1 MGNKEIL
8 IGIGIFVILLAL
20 AGQGSAHFA
29 YSGTNCSF
37 CHSPSPPTLNANG
50 IFFEDNHKFDGLTE
64 PITSAASCTNCHTNL
79 TTAFLPL
86 TSNGSFYNS
95 THRYNDTTLASARL
109 APPACSNCHV
119 DVNAGD
125 FTFISGAPATYL
137 KSTTCEN
144 CHRLKFDNWRGT
156 MHRVMLTDNSTA
168 QDMGLPTPP
177 NLTWT
182 NMSYVIVGKQE
193 MRYLNE
199 SGYLF
204 KRFFAENGTSM
215 DYGPSQYTCG
225 RCHTTGYNASN
236 GNQSGLPG
244 IVGTWSEPGIACER
258 CHGPAGN
265 GHQVEANVSEQLCLE
280 CHNGSTR
287 QGLFL
292 SSAHSPPLKAPA
304 TCLRCHSPFD
314 YARNRT
320 VTSTTAINVVCA
332 NCHNS
337 HNTSDDKYR
346 ELFSPGGFNQTSYAD
361 VKDAKNSLFN
371 STASRLLVTGGP
383 TGTLTSEKDVYDT
396 LNTPALIPTDR
407 IDDSYPG
414 PIEVTGPIS
423 EVLCSNCHY
432 EHGLSHIAEVNLTH
446 ARLNYPGLGLQPAT
460 CTDCHMSGTQKNH
473 SFNVKDEVNFPS
485 KTCSRGTECHVTSDQ
500 NLNHSIFSL
509 VPEVNEWRQ
518 SLHNEKANGGF
529 YINSTGV
536 PRERESSCSKC
547 HSPSNWNPLNERAMV
562 SADDFNGITCAVC
575 HNIHDMGDWLNKTG
589 KAYAWYNRDAIPV
602 YNATNAIT
610 RYKANYSMM
619 ANTTELCGNCHSND
633 NPRIYRAGPG
643 WNNTN
648 DTTPILPH
656 GWPAKDIFVGSWKQ
670 TNLAF
675 ECISCHMATKVTDPM
690 NLTEM
695 VLPDSQKVK
704 GHSFKV
710 NVSLLQSNTT
720 CAGCHTTGIQPGN
733 LSTTIEKIQA
743 DTHAKWNATNTTVMD
758 ALGTIN
764 AFTGEKNQSRNMIA
778 DAYWKLQM
786 VSSEGS
792 WGVHNPVKVNNMLNE
807 SSTEA
812 NDAVQALGLTGPG
825 NLSITSFSP
834 TTPTVIEVVGGPT
847 RTFNITVN
855 QAVNVSWQ
863 INETEV
869 TNETNVTASSYSN
882 SSAAQGTW
890 NVTAVAQNANGSA
903 MQKWTW
909 VVNPIPVPTPDFIAN
924 LSGSEEVPPVVTQA
938 RGQAT
943 FILNNDTVHF
953 TVVVSNIMNA
963 TASHIHLAPAGQ
975 NGPVVALLYP
985 GPTKTDSF
993 DGVLAQGNITAENL
1007 TGPLEGMP
1015 LSALIDNMTAG
1026 NTYANVHTVQNPGG
1040 EIRGQIKTV
1049 VPVTQEFNI
1058 SGFKID
1064 NNGTGLANWNII
1076 LTRPDSTVMN
1086 NITDASGMYQFMN
1099 LSNGTYTV
1107 AEQMQ
1112 PGWTNV
1118 SAMPVQVTINGA
1130 DVMNQNITNRQV
1142 QPGETFK
1149 ISGFKLD
1156 SNGTGLANWTIML
1169 TKPDSTVQN
1178 SVTDASGMYQF
1189 MNLPG
1194 GTYTVAEQMQP
1205 GWTNV
1210 SAMSMQVT
1218 IAGSDMMNRNFTNA
1232 MISQQPN
1239 VTSFELTPGK
1249 TAALKGSTI
1258 TITIKALNAN
1268 VTDTTFNGMANIT
1281 VNASKNASAVI
1292 YQPNVT
1298 FSNGIAIL
1306 PVTSNMA
1313 QFVTVTAT
1321 NGSITGS
1328 TEIAFADMVFDLDP
1342 GWNLISV
1349 PNFADPGSV
1358 GLILK
1363 NVKNNGVAG
1372 YDPGNK
1378 TFSTPADLQPLY
1390 GYWINVT
1397 APNQSIGFIAD
1408 TNIRSVPPSR
1418 DLFEGWNLIG
1428 VVASKQEQNRELD
1441 AGLLFQPLQADGKPL
1456 YSYLVSYKDP
1466 HNTYTVGDDLTA
1478 RTPLNKGQGYWLFMN
1493 TLTGTNKD
1501 SLVWGGKPWLPN

>member
-20 AGQGSAHFA
+20 AGQGSAHSA
-29 YSGTNCSF
+29 YSGANCSF

-50 IFFEDNHKFDGLTE
+50 IFFKENHKFDGLTE
-64 PITSAASCTNCHTNL
+64 PITSVASCTNCHTNL
-79 TTAFLPL
+79 TTVFLPL
-86 TSNGSFYNS
+86 TSNGSFYNR

-125 FTFISGAPATYL
+125 FTFISGVPATYL

-144 CHRLKFDNWRGT
+144 CHKTKYDNWRGT
-156 MHRVMLTDNSTA
+156 MHRVMLTNNSTA

-177 NLTWT
+177 NLTWA
-182 NMSYVIVGKQE
+182 NMSYVIVGKDE

-204 KRFFAENGTSM
+204 KEFLGENGTFS

-225 RCHTTGYNASN
+225 RCHTTGYNASG

-265 GHQVEANVSEQLCLE
+265 GHQVEANVSEKLCLE

-292 SSAHSPPLKAPA
+292 SSAHSPPLKAPT

-337 HNTSDDKYR
+337 HNTSDNKYR
-346 ELFSPGGFNQTSYAD
+346 ELFSPGGFNQTAYAD

-371 STASRLLVTGGP
+371 STASRLLLTGGP
-383 TGTLTSEKDVYDT
+383 TGTLTVEKDVYDT
-396 LNTPALIPTDR
+396 LSTPALIPSDI
-407 IDDSYPG
+407 IDESYPG

-446 ARLNYPGLGLQPAT
+446 ARLNYPALGLQPAT

-473 SFNVKDEVNFPS
+473 SFNVKDEMNFPS

-509 VPEVNEWRQ
+509 VPEVTEWRK
-518 SLHNEKANGGF
+518 SLHNDKVNGGF
-529 YINSTGV
+529 YNNSTND

-547 HSPSNWNPLNERAMV
+547 HSPSNWNPLNERAIV

-575 HNIHDMGDWLNKTG
+575 HNIHDMGDWLKKTG

-602 YNATNAIT
+602 YNTTNAIT

-648 DTTPILPH
+648 DTTPIRPH
-656 GWPAKDIFVGSWKQ
+656 GWPAKDIFAGSWKQ

-720 CAGCHTTGIQPGN
+720 CAGCHTTGSQPGN
-733 LSTTIEKIQA
+733 LSATIEKIQA
-743 DTHAKWNATNTTVMD
+743 DTRTKWNATNTTVMD

-812 NDAVQALGLTGPG
+812 NDAVKALGSTGPG
-825 NLSITSFSP
+825 NLTMITSFSP
-834 TTPTVIEVVGGPT
+834 TTPTVIDVVGGPT
-847 RTFNITVN
+847 RTFSITVN
-855 QAVNVSWQ
+855 QTMNVSWQ

-882 SSAAQGTW
+882 SSAAQGIW

-909 VVNPIPVPTPDFIAN
+909 VVNPVSVPTQTFIAN
-924 LSGSEEVPPVVTQA
+924 LSGNEEVPPVVTQA
-938 RGQAT
+938 QGQAT
-943 FILNNDTVHF
+943 FIFNNDTVHF
-953 TVVVSNIMNA
+953 TLVVSNITNA
-963 TASHIHLAPAGQ
+963 TVSHIHLAPAGQ
-975 NGPVVALLYP
+975 NGPIVALLYP

-1040 EIRGQIKTV
+1040 EIRGQIKTG
-1049 VPVTQEFNI
+1049 VPALTTITVSPATASLAVNGTQMFTATAMEDGIPKANI
-1058 SGFKID
+1058 S
-1064 NNGTGLANWNII
+1064 
-1076 LTRPDSTVMN
+1076 
-1086 NITDASGMYQFMN
+1086 ITWASGN
-1099 LSNGTYTV
+1099 TTV
-1107 AEQMQ
+1107 GDVA
-1112 PGWTNV
+1112 P
-1118 SAMPVQVTINGA
+1118 A
-1130 DVMNQNITNRQV
+1130 DAITN
-1142 QPGETFK
+1142 E
-1149 ISGFKLD
+1149 
-1156 SNGTGLANWTIML
+1156 
-1169 TKPDSTVQN
+1169 
-1178 SVTDASGMYQF
+1178 SGMATTTF
-1189 MNLPG
+1189 TAAAE
-1194 GTYTVAEQMQP
+1194 GTAMVTATNDTITGSANVTVSP
-1205 GWTNV
+1205 HP
-1210 SAMSMQVT
+1210 S
-1218 IAGSDMMNRNFTNA
+1218 
-1232 MISQQPN
+1232 QPN
-1239 VTSFELTPGK
+1239 VTSFELTPSK
-1249 TAALKGSTI
+1249 TAALNGSTI
-1258 TITIKALNAN
+1258 TITVKALNVN
-1268 VTDTTFNGMANIT
+1268 NLTDTNFNGMASIT
-1281 VNASKNASAVI
+1281 VNASKNTSAVT
-1292 YQPNVT
+1292 YQPNIT

-1306 PVTSNMA
+1306 PVTSNIA

-1328 TEIAFADMVFDLDP
+1328 TDDR
-1342 GWNLISV
+1342 
-1349 PNFADPGSV
+1349 
-1358 GLILK
+1358 
-1363 NVKNNGVAG
+1363 
-1372 YDPGNK
+1372 
-1378 TFSTPADLQPLY
+1378 
-1390 GYWINVT
+1390 
-1397 APNQSIGFIAD
+1397 
-1408 TNIRSVPPSR
+1408 IRR
-1418 DLFEGWNLIG
+1418 HGI
-1428 VVASKQEQNRELD
+1428 
-1441 AGLLFQPLQADGKPL
+1441 
-1456 YSYLVSYKDP
+1456 
-1466 HNTYTVGDDLTA
+1466 
-1478 RTPLNKGQGYWLFMN
+1478 
-1493 TLTGTNKD
+1493 
-1501 SLVWGGKPWLPN
+1501 

>member
-1 MGNKEIL
+1 MRKIIPGRIDIL
-8 IGIGIFVILLAL
+8 IGIGIIGILLLAL
-20 AGQGSAHFA
+20 AGTGSAHSV
-29 YSGTNCSF
+29 YGSVVGSNCAA
-37 CHSPSPPTLNANG
+37 CHSGIPALNANG
-50 IFFEDNHKFDGLTE
+50 ILFKENHKFNGLTE
-64 PITSAASCTNCHTNL
+64 PLTSTASCTYCHTNL
-79 TTAFLPL
+79 ATGFLPF

-109 APPACSNCHV
+109 APPASCYSCHV
-119 DVNAGD
+119 NVSAGN
-125 FTFISGAPATYL
+125 FALISGVPATYL

-144 CHRLKFDNWRGT
+144 CHKSKYDNWRGT

-168 QDMGLPTPP
+168 QGMGLPTPP

-182 NMSYVIVGKQE
+182 DMSYVIVGKQE
-193 MRYLNE
+193 LRYLNE

-204 KRFFAENGTSM
+204 KRFFAENGTSA

-258 CHGPAGN
+258 CHGPAGD
-265 GHQVEANVSEQLCLE
+265 GHQVKADVSEQLCLE

-314 YARNRT
+314 YARNNT
-320 VTSTTAINVVCA
+320 VTSDTAINVVCA

-337 HNTSDDKYR
+337 HDTSDNKYR

-361 VKDAKNSLFN
+361 MKDAKNSLFN
-371 STASRLLVTGGP
+371 STASRLLITGGP
-383 TGTLTSEKDVYDT
+383 TGTLTGEKDVYDT
-396 LNTPALIPTDR
+396 LMTPASIPTDR

-414 PIEVTGPIS
+414 PIEVTGPVS

-446 ARLNYPGLGLQPAT
+446 ARLNYPGLGLPPAT

-485 KTCSRGTECHVTSDQ
+485 KTCSRGTQCHVTSDQ

-529 YINSTGV
+529 YLNSTGV

-547 HSPSNWNPLNERAMV
+547 HSPSNWNPLNERAIV

-575 HNIHDMGDWLNKTG
+575 HNIHDMGDWLKKTG
-589 KAYAWYNRDAIPV
+589 KPYAWYNRDAIPV
-602 YNATNAIT
+602 FNTTGDLT
-610 RYKANYSMM
+610 RYKANYSVME
-619 ANTTELCGNCHSND
+619 NTTELCGNCHSND
-633 NPRIYRAGPG
+633 SPRIFREGPG

-648 DTTPILPH
+648 DTTPIRPH
-656 GWPAKDIFVGSWKQ
+656 GLPAKDIFAGSWKQ
-670 TNLAF
+670 TNLGF
-675 ECISCHMATKVTDPM
+675 ECISCHMATKVTDPTNM
-690 NLTEM
+690 TEM

-710 NVSLLQSNTT
+710 NVDLLQSNTT
-720 CAGCHTTGIQPGN
+720 CAGCHTTGSQPGN
-733 LSTTIEKIQA
+733 LSDTIEKIQA
-743 DTHAKWNATNTTVMD
+743 DTRAKWNVTNTTVTD

-764 AFTGEKNQSRNMIA
+764 AFAGEKNQSRNMIA

-807 SSTEA
+807 SSNEA
-812 NDAVQALGLTGPG
+812 NAAVQALGPG
-825 NLSITSFSP
+825 NQT
-834 TTPTVIEVVGGPT
+834 GNQ
-847 RTFNITVN
+847 TFT
-855 QAVNVSWQ
+855 
-863 INETEV
+863 
-869 TNETNVTASSYSN
+869 
-882 SSAAQGTW
+882 
-890 NVTAVAQNANGSA
+890 
-903 MQKWTW
+903 
-909 VVNPIPVPTPDFIAN
+909 AN
-924 LSGSEEVPPVVTQA
+924 LSGSEEVPPVITEA

-943 FILNNDTVHF
+943 FILDNDTVHF
-953 TVVVSNIMNA
+953 TLAVSNITNA
-963 TASHIHLAPAGQ
+963 TLSHIHLAPVGQ
-975 NGPVVALLYP
+975 NGPIVALLYP
-985 GPTKTDSF
+985 GPTKTESF

-1007 TGPLEGMP
+1007 TGPLAGMP

-1040 EIRGQIKTV
+1040 EIRGQIKTAV
-1049 VPVTQEFNI
+1049 SVTPTFSI
-1058 SGFKID
+1058 SGFKLD
-1064 NNGTGLANWNII
+1064 NNGTGLANWNIT
-1076 LTRPDSTVMN
+1076 LTKPDNTVMDN
-1086 NITDASGMYQFMN
+1086 VTDASGMYQFMN
-1099 LSNGTYTV
+1099 LSNGTYTIN
-1107 AEQMQ
+1107 EQMH

-1156 SNGTGLANWTIML
+1156 NNGTGLANWNITL
-1169 TKPDSTVQN
+1169 TKPDNTVMDN
-1178 SVTDASGMYQF
+1178 VTDASGMYQF

-1210 SAMSMQVT
+1210 SAMSIQVT
-1218 IAGSDMMNRNFTNA
+1218 IAGSDMMNQNFTNT
-1232 MISQQPN
+1232 IIIQQPN
-1239 VTSFELTPGK
+1239 VTSFELTPDR
-1249 TAALKGSTI
+1249 TAALSGGTI
-1258 TITIKALNAN
+1258 TITVKALNVN
-1268 VTDTTFNGMANIT
+1268 TTDTSFNGMASIT

-1292 YQPNVT
+1292 YPPNVT
-1298 FSNGIAIL
+1298 FSNGVATL
-1306 PVTSNMA
+1306 PVSSNIA

-1321 NGSITGS
+1321 NGKTTGS
-1328 TEIAFADMVFDLDP
+1328 TDIAFADMVFDLDP
-1342 GWNLISV
+1342 GWNLISI
-1349 PNFADPGSV
+1349 PNFANPDSV
-1358 GLILK
+1358 DMILK
-1363 NVKNNGVAG
+1363 NVKNNGLVG

-1397 APNQSIGFIAD
+1397 ASNQSIGFIAD
-1408 TNIRSVPPSR
+1408 TNVGSTPPPGR

-1428 VVASKQEQNRELD
+1428 VVASKQEQEQNKQLD
-1441 AGLLFQPLQADGKPL
+1441 AGLLFQPLQIGGKPL
-1456 YSYLVSYKDP
+1456 YSYLVSYKNP
-1466 HNTYTVGDDLTA
+1466 RKTYTVGDDLTD

-1493 TLTGTNKD
+1493 TLTDTNKD
-1501 SLVWGGKPWLPN
+1501 TFVWGGRAWLPGSS